1 MVKQEIKILVRRF
14 VSTLRDVNIRVRK
27 IVLYGSA
34 ARNKGRI
41 DGDIDIAVI
50 SDDFGKDRMK
60 EGMLLF
66 RIASK
71 IDPRI
76 EPIPISSRAYKQDGW
91 IPLLHEIKS
100 TGIEITL

>member
-1 MVKQEIKILVRRF
+1 MIGSFFIDWADKDQAQFAIIL
-14 VSTLRDVNIRVRK
+14 LELDN
-27 IVLYGSA
+27 L
-34 ARNKGRI
+34 NQ
-41 DGDIDIAVI
+41 I